1 MLQSKSKNMD
11 LPVEFEGIKGISSSP
26 REVVRDQ
33 ADKTSPKIQKSYHE
47 KYYLLSFNSIK
58 HSW

>member
-1 MLQSKSKNMD
+1 MD
-11 LPVEFEGIKGISSSP
+11 LPVEFEGIKDIWSSP